1 MPKIRISKLT
11 TIPYLKSFYKINT
24 SNSIIGTIRTD
35 SKKNKTTE
43 NYINLYSQKIISLQ
57 NMLKS
62 LNLEKEQFL
71 QENAKLNIEI
81 KTNKTNNIDKEYQE
95 KEKKLKEEFSL
106 NKIKKEIDNKDNEMN
121 TEYKSNCDKLKKR

>member
-1 MPKIRISKLT
+1 MDNKELITKLNNTINQLNSEISSAREKHAL
-11 TIPYLKSFYKINT
+11 
-24 SNSIIGTIRTD
+24 D

-81 KTNKTNNIDKEYQE
+81 KTNKTKNIDKEYQT
-95 KEKKLKEEFSL
+95 
-106 NKIKKEIDNKDNEMN
+106 KI
-121 TEYKSNCDKLKKR
+121 